1 MNEHTDH
8 PDYEHGYKS
17 GVQDTDPDNYESY
30 LSSQVNYNSLIKRID
45 EKRAELAQINAK
57 ADQTTDRYKKAFDG
71 LQTALQEVEKTD
83 NRVTDLTVQRQKID
97 EENDRLRKRRQQTQ
111 SEYSLL
117 AGLLFFVAGLSFVFG
132 DLIISHEI
140 VAYALNIR
148 NDYEAWAFAVGL
160 AMISILLKPVYDR
173 LIEKPYVEEYSVK
186 NRTRY
191 AWFKGSLGVFAIVTL
206 GILGWFRYEAYRT
219 DKLKEAINKAVK
231 NIQLNAIPLDPTLI
245 VEPAQQQAILQKIE
259 QQLQKSDELNLGLV
273 NSPWALASF
282 VLSGILFAIA
292 GAVTLG
298 MALPVLQNFWYRWLQ
313 IDPKLWKIK
322 RQRTKT
328 VKALQVSK
336 KELSDYVIQ
345 RNVLEK
351 ELELLPLLSD
361 LKDQKQQLSRDIDQL
376 TESARLAHG
385 ESRIAT
391 FNDGYAKG
399 QAAREAMS
407 DEEFHQLRSS
417 HFTTTNLALK
427 AASPSERNTSNSR
440 QNSLSPHRL
449 IRKIITDQ
457 FREEE

>member
-1 MNEHTDH
+1 MNEHTDQ

-17 GVQDTDPDNYESY
+17 GVQNTDPAIYEGY
-30 LSSQVNYNSLIKRID
+30 LSSQVHYNWLTQRID
-45 EKRAELAQINAK
+45 EKRGEIARINTET
-57 ADQTTDRYKKAFDG
+57 DHTVDRYKKAFDS
-71 LQTALQEVEKTD
+71 LQGALQEVEKAD

-117 AGLLFFVAGLSFVFG
+117 AGLLFFVAGLSFIFG

-148 NDYEAWAFAVGL
+148 NNYEAWAFAVGL

-173 LIEKPYVEEYSVK
+173 LIEKPYTEEYSAK
-186 NRTRY
+186 SRTRY
-191 AWFKGSLGVFAIVTL
+191 AWFKGALGIFAIITL

-231 NIQLNAIPLDPTLI
+231 NIQLNATPLDPTTAI
-245 VEPAQQQAILQKIE
+245 PPAQQQAILQKIE

-292 GAVTLG
+292 GAVSLG

-313 IDPKLWKIK
+313 IDPKLWKLK
-322 RQRTKT
+322 RQRNK
-328 VKALQVSK
+328 VVAALQLSE
-336 KELSDYVIQ
+336 KELSGHTMQ
-345 RNVLEK
+345 RNILEK
-351 ELELLPLLSD
+351 ELELLPELTN
-361 LKDQKQQLSRDIDQL
+361 LKAQKQQLSQDIDQL
-376 TESARLAHG
+376 IETTRLAQAD
-385 ESRIAT
+385 SRIAT

-399 QAAREAMS
+399 DAAREAMS
-407 DEEFHQLRSS
+407 AEEFQQLRSS
-417 HFTTTNLALK
+417 HFTTANLALK
-427 AASPSERNTSNSR
+427 AAASSERSVSSSR
-440 QNSLSPHRL
+440 QNGLSPHKL

-457 FREEE
+457 FRDEE

>member
-17 GVQDTDPDNYESY
+17 GVQNTGSDIYESY
-30 LSSQVNYNSLIKRID
+30 LSSQVSYDSLIKRID
-45 EKRAELAQINAK
+45 DKRVELAQINAE
-57 ADQTTDRYKKAFDG
+57 ANQTTDRRKKAFDG

-83 NRVTDLTVQRQKID
+83 NRVTDLAAQRQKID

-117 AGLLFFVAGLSFVFG
+117 AGLLFFVAGVSFVFG

-191 AWFKGSLGVFAIVTL
+191 AWFKGTLGVFAIVTL

-231 NIQLNAIPLDPTLI
+231 NIQLNATPLDPTLI
-245 VEPAQQQAILQKIE
+245 IEPAQQQAILQKIE

-313 IDPKLWKIK
+313 IDPKLWKLK
-322 RQRTKT
+322 RQRIKII
-328 VKALQVSK
+328 KILQVAE
-336 KELSDYVIQ
+336 KELSDHVIQ

-417 HFTTTNLALK
+417 HFTTANLALK